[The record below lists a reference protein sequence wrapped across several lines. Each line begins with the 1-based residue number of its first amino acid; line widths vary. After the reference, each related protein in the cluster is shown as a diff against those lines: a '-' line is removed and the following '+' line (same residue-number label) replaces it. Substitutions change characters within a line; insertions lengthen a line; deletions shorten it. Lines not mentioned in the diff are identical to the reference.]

1 MTSTTELETSARA
14 ATLSKPRV
22 VIGLSGGVDSAVA
35 ALLLL
40 QQGYPV
46 EAVFMKNWDEDDSA
60 EYCSAA
66 ADLADALAVADVL
79 GIRLHKVNFSTEY
92 WDRVFAH
99 FLREYRAG
107 RTPNPDVLCNSEIKF
122 RAFHDYASGL
132 GGRFIATGHYARVRT
147 VADRVELR
155 KGRDAGKD
163 QSYFLHRVA
172 DDALRRSLFPLGELE
187 KSAVRRLAR
196 EAGFPNHAKRDSTG
210 ICFIGE
216 RRFSEFLARYLPAS
230 PGDIVSVDG
239 EILGT
244 HQGLMCHTIGQR
256 QGLGIGGT
264 RSGTDEPW
272 YVAGK
277 DMNRNRLIVAQGAHH
292 PALFCR
298 ELTAGDPHWI
308 GAAPEG
314 FPFCARAKIRYRQTD
329 QCCAVSRDGDGRLL
343 VVFDAAQRAVTPG
356 QAIVFYRDDLCLGGA
371 TIC

>member
-1 MTSTTELETSARA
+1 M
-14 ATLSKPRV
+14 
-22 VIGLSGGVDSAVA
+22 
-35 ALLLL
+35 
-40 QQGYPV
+40 
-46 EAVFMKNWDEDDSA
+46 
-60 EYCSAA
+60 
-66 ADLADALAVADVL
+66 
-79 GIRLHKVNFSTEY
+79 
-92 WDRVFAH
+92 
-99 FLREYRAG
+99 
-107 RTPNPDVLCNSEIKF
+107 
-122 RAFHDYASGL
+122 
-132 GGRFIATGHYARVRT
+132 
-147 VADRVELR
+147 
-155 KGRDAGKD
+155 
-163 QSYFLHRVA
+163 
-172 DDALRRSLFPLGELE
+172 
-187 KSAVRRLAR
+187 RRLAR

-239 EILGT
+239 EIMGT

-314 FPFCARAKIRYRQTD
+314 LPFCARAKSAI
-329 QCCAVSRDGDGRLL
+329 GRRIS
-343 VVFDAAQRAVTPG
+343 AARCLATVTAACWSSSMPRN
-356 QAIVFYRDDLCLGGA
+356 AR
-371 TIC
+371 